1 VKRKRR
7 EFAEYDVFPTDVWV
21 KRVMEELYFKS
32 EASFG
37 EIQEFARDYFGK
49 YAGLPSNIFFIM
61 PGRTESG
68 QNDLFHIITKDY
80 FAFTNCKTNYNFD
93 LLSIK

>member
-1 VKRKRR
+1 VGPKVADCTLLYSGTK
-7 EFAEYDVFPTDVWV
+7 YDVFPTDVWV

-49 YAGLPSNIFFIM
+49 YAGLPSNIFLLC
-61 PGRTESG
+61 PGE
-68 QNDLFHIITKDY
+68 QNRGKMTY
-80 FAFTNCKTNYNFD
+80 ST
-93 LLSIK
+93 

>member
-1 VKRKRR
+1 
-7 EFAEYDVFPTDVWV
+7 
-21 KRVMEELYFKS
+21 MEELYFKS

-49 YAGLPSNIFFIM
+49 YAGFAQQYLFYYA
-61 PGRTESG
+61 GRTESG